1 MKLSPEQ
8 IEIYKDIDEILW
20 NDWDPINLNAFAG
33 WPKDEYMSYVP
44 TIFSLKIKGGSI
56 ETIAEKLFEIQTNRM
71 EIDDGYEK
79 CKRAAE
85 KIFNLK

>member
-8 IEIYKDIDEILW
+8 IKVYKDIDEILW
-20 NDWDPINLNAFAG
+20 NDWDPINLNAFDD
-33 WPKDEYMSYVP
+33 WPKDEYRGYVP
-44 TIFSLKIKGGSI
+44 TIFGLKINGESI

-71 EIDDGYEK
+71 EIDGGYEK
-79 CKRAAE
+79 CKCVAE